1 MKIIPVSGRTVRH
14 PETGREITEPTDV
27 PNNDTFWIRRLADGD
42 VALEKTE
49 PDYAKPKS
57 KGAE

>member
-27 PNNDTFWIRRLADGD
+27 PDNDTFWIRRLADGD
-42 VALEKTE
+42 VALES
-49 PDYAKPKS
+49 AKQVRAK
-57 KGAE
+57 E